1 MIAAAASA
9 RKQCPPSAVRPSPI
23 GPIQVVR
30 CRGTVL
36 PHNDNRRG
44 DGLKHGFLS
53 DLFSRELFRYLGP
66 GFIVTIGFI
75 DPGNWATNLAGGS
88 QFGYALL
95 WIISLSTLMLIF
107 LQHVAARLGIVT
119 GASLAVNVRRH
130 FSRPLVILFGGTMVP
145 ALIATSLAEILGGAL
160 GFQILFHIP
169 LVVGAPLTL
178 ALVVLA
184 ILGQRYDQLERL
196 IIVFL
201 AFIAAAYIV
210 EIFIVKPD
218 MAAAAPDWIIPSFPP
233 GSIVIAM
240 GMLGAIVMPHNIYLH
255 SNTIQSR
262 EWGFGGHDQ
271 TRLMRYELIDTSL
284 SMGIGWLVN
293 SAMILVAAAVFY
305 SHGMTVTSIEQA
317 SATLRPLV
325 GPLSQLLFG
334 LALLVA
340 GLSSSITS
348 SLATA
353 NVVTGYL
360 GKPEDPHSRLYRFGM
375 VAMAAPAVLLIMIGL
390 NAYRALILS
399 QVVLSLQLPL
409 TIIPLL
415 VLTRRASVMGDM
427 RSGRQTMVSGWLLA
441 AIIIGLNMFLLYQ
454 TFFAKGL

>member
-1 MIAAAASA
+1 MLPAVEGA
-9 RKQCPPSAVRPSPI
+9 RNHRGSLDAPRAETTRTRKRVKS
-23 GPIQVVR
+23 
-30 CRGTVL
+30 CRNGRGE
-36 PHNDNRRG
+36 RRG
-44 DGLKHGFLS
+44 GLKHGFLS
-53 DLFSRELFRYLGP
+53 DLFSRELLRYLGP

-75 DPGNWATNLAGGS
+75 DPGNWATNMAGGS

-95 WIISLSTLMLIF
+95 WVITLSTLMLIF
-107 LQHVAARLGIVT
+107 LQHVSARLGIVT
-119 GASLAVNVRRH
+119 GASLAVNVRSH
-130 FSRPLVILFGGTMVP
+130 FSRPLVVLFGGSMVP

-184 ILGQRYDQLERL
+184 IIGQRYDRLERL

-218 MAAAAPDWIIPSFPP
+218 MAAAAPNWIIPTFPP
-233 GSIVIAM
+233 GSIVVAM

-262 EWGFGGHDQ
+262 EWDFGGVDQ
-271 TRLMRYELIDTSL
+271 SRLMRYELIDTSL
-284 SMGIGWLVN
+284 SMGMGWLVN

-305 SHGMTVTSIEQA
+305 SAGITVTSIQQA
-317 SATLRPLV
+317 SATLRPLA

-334 LALLVA
+334 IALLVA

-360 GKPEDPHSRLYRFGM
+360 GKPEDPHSRLYRYGM

-399 QVVLSLQLPL
+399 QVALSLQLPL
-409 TIIPLL
+409 TIVPLL
-415 VLTRRASVMGDM
+415 VLTRRVSVMGAM
-427 RSGRQTMVSGWLLA
+427 RSGGRTMVLGWLVA
-441 AIIIGLNMFLLYQ
+441 AIIIGLNVFLLYQ
-454 TFFAKGL
+454 TFFPKGL

>member
-1 MIAAAASA
+1 
-9 RKQCPPSAVRPSPI
+9 
-23 GPIQVVR
+23 
-30 CRGTVL
+30 
-36 PHNDNRRG
+36 
-44 DGLKHGFLS
+44 
-53 DLFSRELFRYLGP
+53 
-66 GFIVTIGFI
+66 
-75 DPGNWATNLAGGS
+75 
-88 QFGYALL
+88 
-95 WIISLSTLMLIF
+95 MLIF

-119 GASLAVNVRRH
+119 GASLAVNVRSH
-130 FSRPLVILFGGTMVP
+130 FSRPLVVLFGGTMVP

-169 LVVGAPLTL
+169 LVLGAPLTL

-201 AFIAAAYIV
+201 AFIAAAYII
-210 EIFIVKPD
+210 EIFIVRPD
-218 MAAAAPDWIIPSFPP
+218 MGTAASNWVIPSFPP

-262 EWGFGGHDQ
+262 EWDFGGDDQ

-284 SMGIGWLVN
+284 SMGMGWLVN

-305 SHGMTVTSIEQA
+305 SHGITVNSIQQA

-325 GPLSQLLFG
+325 GPLSQFLFG

-360 GKPEDPHSRLYRFGM
+360 GRPEDPHSRLYRFGM
-375 VAMAAPAVLLIMIGL
+375 VAMATPAVLLIMIGL

-409 TIIPLL
+409 TIVPLL
-415 VLTRRASVMGDM
+415 HPDPAPQRD
-427 RSGRQTMVSGWLLA
+427 GRHALGEPDHGVGLA
-441 AIIIGLNMFLLYQ
+441 AGGYHHRVERVPALPDLRSERALKWLSIGASCFPSTVRRSTTRSSSTCADSPRSSAQ
-454 TFFAKGL
+454 RWSCCASPTFTPATR

>member
-1 MIAAAASA
+1 
-9 RKQCPPSAVRPSPI
+9 
-23 GPIQVVR
+23 
-30 CRGTVL
+30 
-36 PHNDNRRG
+36 
-44 DGLKHGFLS
+44 
-53 DLFSRELFRYLGP
+53 
-66 GFIVTIGFI
+66 
-75 DPGNWATNLAGGS
+75 
-88 QFGYALL
+88 
-95 WIISLSTLMLIF
+95 
-107 LQHVAARLGIVT
+107 
-119 GASLAVNVRRH
+119 
-130 FSRPLVILFGGTMVP
+130 
-145 ALIATSLAEILGGAL
+145 
-160 GFQILFHIP
+160 
-169 LVVGAPLTL
+169 
-178 ALVVLA
+178 
-184 ILGQRYDQLERL
+184 
-196 IIVFL
+196 
-201 AFIAAAYIV
+201 
-210 EIFIVKPD
+210 
-218 MAAAAPDWIIPSFPP
+218 MAAATPDWIIPTFPH

-262 EWGFGGHDQ
+262 EWDFGGHDQ

-284 SMGIGWLVN
+284 SMGMGWLVN

-305 SHGMTVTSIEQA
+305 SHGITVTSIQQA

-325 GPLSQLLFG
+325 GPASQLLFG

-360 GKPEDPHSRLYRFGM
+360 GKPEDPHSRLYRLGM

-427 RSGRQTMVSGWLLA
+427 RSGNRTMVSGWLLA
-441 AIIIGLNMFLLYQ
+441 AIIIGLNVFLLYQ
-454 TFFAKGL
+454 TFFPKGL

>member
-1 MIAAAASA
+1 MRRAE
-9 RKQCPPSAVRPSPI
+9 
-23 GPIQVVR
+23 
-30 CRGTVL
+30 RGA
-36 PHNDNRRG
+36 D
-44 DGLKHGFLS
+44 LKRGFLS
-53 DLFSRELFRYLGP
+53 DLFSRELLRYLGP

-95 WIISLSTLMLIF
+95 WVISLSTLMLIF
-107 LQHVAARLGIVT
+107 LQHIAARLGIVT
-119 GASLAVNVRRH
+119 GASLAVNVRKH
-130 FSRPLVILFGGTMVP
+130 FSRPLVVLFGGTMVP

-160 GFQILFHIP
+160 GFRILFHLP

-178 ALVVLA
+178 GLVVLA
-184 ILGQRYDQLERL
+184 IIGQRYDQLERL
-196 IIVFL
+196 IIAFL

-210 EIFIVKPD
+210 ELFVVKPD
-218 MAAAAPDWIIPSFPP
+218 MAAAAPDWVIPRFPA

-262 EWGFGGHDQ
+262 EWHFGGGDQ

-284 SMGIGWLVN
+284 SMGMGWLVN

-305 SHGMTVTSIEQA
+305 SHGITVTSIQQA
-317 SATLRPLV
+317 SATLKPLV

-360 GKPEDPHSRLYRFGM
+360 GRPEDPHSRLYRFGM
-375 VAMAAPAVLLIMIGL
+375 VAMAVPAVLLIMIGL
-390 NAYRALILS
+390 NAYRALIIS

-427 RSGRQTMVSGWLLA
+427 RSGRQAMVWGWLLA
-441 AIIIGLNMFLLYQ
+441 AIIMGLNVFLLYRI
-454 TFFAKGL
+454 FFPKGF